1 MSAER
6 PSAEDRRRS
15 PRFVVKVPARI
26 GHGSE
31 SFPGILKDLCKDAA
45 LVEGQRVLPLESEV
59 SVTLSL
65 PGTGGPLQAAG
76 LVVRVGPGDHGGH
89 DMAILFRDLSQA
101 TETRIEFFI
110 AIQGA

>member
-1 MSAER
+1 VSSEGSS
-6 PSAEDRRRS
+6 PEDRRRN

-26 GHGSE
+26 GHANE

-45 LVEGQRVLPLESEV
+45 LVEGQRELALETEV
-59 SVTLSL
+59 SLTLSL
-65 PGTGGPLQAAG
+65 PGTGGPLQAVG
-76 LVVRVGPGDHGGH
+76 QVVRTGPGDHGGH
-89 DMAILFRDLSQA
+89 DMAILFRDLSPA

>member
-6 PSAEDRRRS
+6 PPTDDRRRS

-26 GHGSE
+26 SHGVE

-45 LVEGQRVLPLESEV
+45 LVEGQRVLPLEAEV
-59 SVTLSL
+59 ALTLSL
-65 PGTGGPLQAAG
+65 PGTGGPLQAVG
-76 LVVRVGPGDHGGH
+76 QVVRVGPGDHGGH
-89 DMAILFRDLSQA
+89 DMAILFKDLSQA
-101 TETRIEFFI
+101 AETRIEFFI

>member
-1 MSAER
+1 MTAES
-6 PSAEDRRRS
+6 PAADERRRS
-15 PRFVVKVPARI
+15 PRFLVKVPARI
-26 GHGSE
+26 GYGHE
-31 SFPGILKDLCKDAA
+31 SFAGLLKDLCKDAA
-45 LVEGQRVLPLESEV
+45 LVEGQRALALETEV
-59 SVTLSL
+59 SLTLSL

-76 LVVRVGPGDHGGH
+76 QVVRVGPGDHGGH